1 MQITMRQGTAL
12 PGKQERLMGTGLLG
26 CNDEELVLRAR
37 QGEVEAFSQLVSRYL
52 PMIRRRASRY
62 PLPGLEAE
70 DVVQEGLLGL
80 LKAIRLY
87 DSAQGTFGAFASL
100 CVSSSM
106 ATLAKSALS
115 SRQRPLMDYSS
126 LEDDMDGT
134 ALRDRSVG
142 PEEQLIAAEQAAE
155 LNRKISSLLSP
166 FEQNVLKLYLSG
178 HSYTEISQLLSST
191 TKAVDNALQ
200 RVRRKLRSA

>member
-1 MQITMRQGTAL
+1 
-12 PGKQERLMGTGLLG
+12 MGTGLLDQK
-26 CNDEELVLRAR
+26 DEDLVLRAR
-37 QGEVEAFSQLVSRYL
+37 QGEVEAFSRLVTRYL
-52 PMIRRRASRY
+52 PMVRRRALRY

-87 DSAQGTFGAFASL
+87 DPAQGAFGAFASL

-106 ATLAKSALS
+106 AALARSALS
-115 SRQRPLMDYSS
+115 SRQRPLMDYSP
-126 LEDDMDGT
+126 LENSSGEDT
-134 ALRDRSVG
+134 LQDRGIS
-142 PEEQLIAAEQAAE
+142 PEEQLIAAEQMAE
-155 LNRKISSLLSP
+155 LNRKIASLLSP

-178 HSYTEISQLLSST
+178 HSYTEIAQLLSST
-191 TKAVDNALQ
+191 SKAVDNALQ

>member
-1 MQITMRQGTAL
+1 MV
-12 PGKQERLMGTGLLG
+12 TGLLE
-26 CNDEELVLRAR
+26 CKDEELVLRAR
-37 QGEVEAFSQLVSRYL
+37 QGGVEAFTQLVTRYL

-62 PLPGLEAE
+62 ALPGLEAE

-87 DSAQGTFGAFASL
+87 DSSQGVFGAFAAL

-126 LEDDMDGT
+126 LEDEGRGAAVLWDK
-134 ALRDRSVG
+134 SVG
-142 PEEQLIAAEQAAE
+142 PEEQLIVAEQVAE
-155 LNRKISSLLSP
+155 LSRKITSLLSP

-178 HSYTEISQLLSST
+178 HSYTEISQLLLST

-200 RVRRKLRSA
+200 RVRRKLRSV